1 MVIKFGKWLTRH
13 KAVVLIIAFLLLIP
27 ATIGYVS
34 TRINY
39 DLLSYLPN
47 SLETVSGQDTMVDE
61 FGMGAFSM
69 IVVEDMEKKDI
80 VALKEKLKKVN
91 HVEDVIWYDDAMDI
105 TVPTEMLPDKL
116 RDGLFNG
123 NATMMIALF
132 DNTTSADSTMD
143 AITEMRGI
151 VKKQAFISGMSGVV
165 TDIKNLAMAEM
176 PIYVVVAAVLSL
188 LILLLTMDSLV
199 TPFIFLLG
207 IGMAIVYNM
216 GTNMVFGEISYI
228 TQALTAILQLG
239 VTMDYSIFLL
249 ESYEANKVRYDG
261 DKNRAMAHAISNTF
275 TSVTSSSITTIA
287 GFAALCFMTFK
298 LGMDLG
304 LVMAKGVI
312 IGVIVCLTVLPALIL
327 CFDKAIDKTTHKNLI
342 PNLDGLSKKIVK
354 GWPVVL
360 VLFLVLLGP
369 AMYGNSNYEIYYD
382 IAGALPQ
389 SLDSAVANKKLE
401 EKFNMNSTHIV
412 LMKNGM
418 ASKEK
423 SEMLKKI
430 EDVKGVKWA
439 LGIDSFKGVSIPS
452 SMIPKKLESKLKS
465 DNYEIAFVCSDYKA
479 ATDEVNSQ
487 IADINKIVKKY
498 SKDSMVIGEA
508 PLTKDLQDVTDIDLV
523 NVNYVSV
530 AAIFLIILITF
541 KSILI
546 PVILV
551 MVIEFAIFLNMSVPF
566 YTHESLPFV
575 ASIVIGTIQLG
586 ATVDY
591 AILMT
596 SRYHKERVVR
606 RKSKK
611 EAIDIAHKTS
621 IKSIMISGMCL
632 FASTFGVTMSSS
644 IDMIKSICTLLSR
657 GAVISTIVVILVLPA
672 MLTVFDKWICKT
684 TWDMRKIDY

>member
-116 RDGLFNG
+116 REGLFNG

-199 TPFIFLLG
+199 TPVIFLLG

-275 TSVTSSSITTIA
+275 TSVTSSSVTTIA

-530 AAIFLIILITF
+530 AAIFLKILITF

>member
-116 RDGLFNG
+116 REGLFNG

-275 TSVTSSSITTIA
+275 TSVTSSSVTTIA

-439 LGIDSFKGVSIPS
+439 LGIDSFKWVSIPS

-479 ATDEVNSQ
+479 ATDEVNLQ

>member
-116 RDGLFNG
+116 REGLFNG

-275 TSVTSSSITTIA
+275 TSVTSSSVTTIA

-439 LGIDSFKGVSIPS
+439 LGIYSFKGVSIPS

-479 ATDEVNSQ
+479 ATDEVNLQ